1 MALMIGQRNIEMTI
15 KFLRRETADFDQNIK
30 QNDFMPHPEI
40 PFHSNLPHY
49 RHKVVSNPEIENIF
63 KIDCHS
69 AQRASMKPRSSLIFV
84 AVALL
89 ALGTATTAV
98 LAKDSLKTIMKS
110 WKPQNALAKD
120 LISGATPYDPAAAKG
135 ILQLYLA
142 GQTDLSGRISPN
154 SPEGKDM
161 LARFDQFG
169 TDLRAAL
176 ANLQNRDTFK
186 AAYAKVAAN
195 CGSCHDKYAN

>member
-1 MALMIGQRNIEMTI
+1 MKTRHSFAFAAIALTVLMATSG
-15 KFLRRETADFDQNIK
+15 A
-30 QNDFMPHPEI
+30 
-40 PFHSNLPHY
+40 Y
-49 RHKVVSNPEIENIF
+49 
-63 KIDCHS
+63 
-69 AQRASMKPRSSLIFV
+69 A
-84 AVALL
+84 
-89 ALGTATTAV
+89 
-98 LAKDSLKTIMKS
+98 AKDSLKTIMKS

-120 LISGATPYDPAAAKG
+120 LISGTTPYDPAAAKG